1 MVKEYTKVDPGYSIV
16 DIGII
21 EDDVGA
27 LPAQLEGD
35 LLQVGAG
42 SCFHDLTAN
51 DGATGKGYLVDVHV
65 GGDGG
70 TGDLAETGDDVD
82 DTWREA
88 GFLDQVSHV
97 ESGQRGLLGGL
108 ENNTIPAGHGR
119 ADLPCP
125 HEEGEVP
132 RDDLTADTDLESAS
146 ACGSGHLDERT
157 HTGSCL
163 VQLKE
168 SLLVSMILPSI
179 LSAHP
184 P

>member
-1 MVKEYTKVDPGYSIV
+1 MVEKNTKVDPGNGV
-16 DIGII
+16 VNIGVI

-27 LPAQLEGD
+27 LPAQLECD
-35 LLQVGAG
+35 LLQIGAS

-51 DGATGKGYLVDVHV
+51 DCATGEGYLVDVHV
-65 GGDGG
+65 GGNGG

-88 GFLDQVSHV
+88 GFLDEATHV

-108 ENNTIPAGHGR
+108 DDNTISAGYGR

-132 RDDLTADTDLESAS
+132 WDDLTADTDLESRS
-146 ACGSGHLDERT
+146 KGSIRVNLDGMT

-163 VQLKE
+163 V
-168 SLLVSMILPSI
+168 
-179 LSAHP
+179 
-184 P
+184 